1 MAPSAADTVRA
12 IASDVLGLPVADIT
26 PDTSTDTAPN
36 WDSVQH
42 LNLVLALEQA
52 LGLTFEPEELD
63 QMKSIRQIVT
73 LVERKQ
79 SQSA

>member
-1 MAPSAADTVRA
+1 MAPSAADTVHA

-26 PDTSTDTAPN
+26 PDTSMETAPN

-79 SQSA
+79 SPSA

>member
-1 MAPSAADTVRA
+1 MPPSAADTVRA
-12 IASDVLGLPVADIT
+12 IASDVLGLSVADIT